1 MLGKLCLYRDEF
13 GLNFN
18 DRGNCRKRS
27 TSCHKNLEMLSAN
40 AEVKLTKLCLQKPA
54 RIWPLE
60 SLIKNYKQ
68 VTKSLENL
76 TVSLYFWL
84 KSALLFRFSFTLTFY
99 FLLTFYF
106 YIEKQQKKN
115 GKKYFSDIPK
125 VTIWCY
131 LKKPYT
137 LNIGKLR
144 VSCREVFRI

>member
-1 MLGKLCLYRDEF
+1 MLGKPCLYRDEF
-13 GLNFN
+13 DLNFN

-27 TSCHKNLEMLSAN
+27 TSCHKNLEMLSTN
-40 AEVKLTKLCLQKPA
+40 AEVKLTKFGQQKPA
-54 RIWPLE
+54 KIWPLE

-99 FLLTFYF
+99 FLLAFYF

>member
-1 MLGKLCLYRDEF
+1 MLGKPCLYRDEF

-27 TSCHKNLEMLSAN
+27 NSCHKNLEMLSAN
-40 AEVKLTKLCLQKPA
+40 AEVKLTKFRQQKPA
-54 RIWPLE
+54 KVWPLE

-99 FLLTFYF
+99 FLLAIYF
-106 YIEKQQKKN
+106 YIEKPKKN
-115 GKKYFSDIPK
+115 GKKYFNDIPK
-125 VTIWCY
+125 VTIWYY

-137 LNIGKLR
+137 LNIGKRR
-144 VSCREVFRI
+144 VSCLEVFQI